1 MSLLMWRAVITA
13 SSATGAPKGANSG
26 GSSSELVSARIC
38 LYTRLSFARSSY
50 MHMMRLLECAR
61 AYLRAQEL
69 CALRKSRRARYTPWP
84 HPWQ

>member
-1 MSLLMWRAVITA
+1 MRLLMWRAVITA
-13 SSATGAPKGANSG
+13 SSATGAPKSANSG
-26 GSSSELVSARIC
+26 DSSSERVSARIC
-38 LYTRLSFARSSY
+38 LYTRLSFSRSSY
-50 MHMMRLLECAR
+50 VHMMRLLECAR